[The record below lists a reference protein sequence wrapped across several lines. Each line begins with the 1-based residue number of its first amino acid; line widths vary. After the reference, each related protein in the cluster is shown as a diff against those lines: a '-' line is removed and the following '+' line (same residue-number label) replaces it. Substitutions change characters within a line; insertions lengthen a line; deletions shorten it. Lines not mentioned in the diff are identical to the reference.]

1 MNPLDPK
8 LSNARSSAESE
19 TEGLPNAWNELLL
32 QETQVSSP
40 GAAVKDRIHARVKA
54 RMSAEPVVAAAP
66 GLQDFTRINSAQG
79 WKRLNDKA
87 EKKILFNDG
96 HTVTWLLRLA
106 PGGSVVPHGHD
117 KGVEECLVMQ
127 GSVLLNGE
135 LFSEGDYQLAHEGT
149 RHEQVLSEH
158 GCVVMLRSPASRER
172 ELHLYAGYTSVAEP
186 VSKAVSATT
195 KFVRALMPERFRK

>member
-1 MNPLDPK
+1 MNLPDK
-8 LSNARSSAESE
+8 NAHTPEPES
-19 TEGLPNAWNELLL
+19 LPQAWHELLL
-32 QETQVSSP
+32 HETRVTP
-40 GAAVKDRIHARVKA
+40 PHAAAKDRMRTRVKA
-54 RMSAEPVVAAAP
+54 RMTAEPTVATAP
-66 GLQDFTRINSAQG
+66 GLQSFTRINSVQG

-87 EKKILFNDG
+87 EKKVLFNDG

-135 LFSEGDYQLAHEGT
+135 LFSEGDYQLAHADT
-149 RHEQVLSEH
+149 RHEQVLSEQ

-172 ELHLYAGYTSVAEP
+172 ELHLYASYSSVAQP
-186 VSKAVSATT
+186 VSKAVSATA
-195 KFVRALMPERFRK
+195 KFISGLVPERFRR